1 MLDIHITEF
10 YNDMARI
17 LVALYRQFPRQV
29 SIYVEDISGP
39 DTPDDYGLHSERHMA
54 CFSTLLWMQQEGLIR
69 YGDIE
74 RQVAFN
80 HCTLTLT
87 AFRLLS
93 GFDHEL
99 GGPPLIDELRL
110 ALSEGSSAMTEGA
123 LQRLLASL
131 PSS

>member
-17 LVALYRQFPRQV
+17 LVTLYRQFPRQV
-29 SIYVEDISGP
+29 SVYIEDISGP

-54 CFSTLLWMQQEGLIR
+54 CFSTVMWMEQEGLIR

-80 HCTLTLT
+80 HCTLTLA

-93 GFDHEL
+93 GFDRQQE
-99 GGPPLIDELRL
+99 GPPLIDELRL
-110 ALSEGSSAMTEGA
+110 ALSEGSSDMAEGV
-123 LQRLLASL
+123 LKRLLAGV
-131 PSS
+131 